1 MTGPPLQIR
10 VKEGSEPVALHQ
22 PIPLPHHWRQEVLE
36 GLERDCRL
44 GVIRRVPPGTPTTWC
59 SRMVVTAKS
68 DGSPRRTV
76 DLQALNKVTSR
87 ETHHTPSPF
96 NLVSRVPKGMFKTV
110 LDCLNGFHSIPLTP
124 DSSETTT
131 FITEFGRFQY
141 LRAPQGF
148 KASGDAYTRRMDD
161 ITAKVTN
168 KIKIIDDTMLYEK
181 SMEEC
186 FFATCKYIDLCA
198 RNGVVFNPTKFKFGR
213 KEVDFAGFTVTDD
226 GVKPT
231 KKMLE
236 AIANFPKPVNLTSAR
251 AWFGLVNQVAY
262 SFAQTEEM
270 APFRDLLKRNRQF
283 FWDDNM
289 DKLFEKAKVKI
300 VEQVE
305 EGVKR
310 FQMDRPTCL
319 ATDFSRKGLGFFLLQ
334 QECQCDAEKGPNCGP
349 GHWNLVL
356 AGSRFLKDAE
366 TRYSPSEGELLA
378 IVFGMEQCKMFL
390 LGCPAFYDPQGE

>member
-1 MTGPPLQIR
+1 MR
-10 VKEGSEPVALHQ
+10 
-22 PIPLPHHWRQEVLE
+22 
-36 GLERDCRL
+36 
-44 GVIRRVPPGTPTTWC
+44 PT
-59 SRMVVTAKS
+59 
-68 DGSPRRTV
+68 
-76 DLQALNKVTSR
+76 N
-87 ETHHTPSPF
+87 
-96 NLVSRVPKGMFKTV
+96 
-110 LDCLNGFHSIPLTP
+110 
-124 DSSETTT
+124 
-131 FITEFGRFQY
+131 
-141 LRAPQGF
+141 
-148 KASGDAYTRRMDD
+148 
-161 ITAKVTN
+161 
-168 KIKIIDDTMLYEK
+168 
-181 SMEEC
+181 
-186 FFATCKYIDLCA
+186 
-198 RNGVVFNPTKFKFGR
+198 
-213 KEVDFAGFTVTDD
+213 
-226 GVKPT
+226 
-231 KKMLE
+231 KMLE

-270 APFRDLLKRNRQF
+270 APYRDLLKRNRQF

-310 FQMDRPTCL
+310 FQMDRLTCL

-334 QECQCDAEKGPNCGP
+334 QECQCDAEKGPNCRP

-390 LGCPAFYDPQGE
+390 LGCPAF